1 MFLHSCIIRFYH
13 AYVLVTQF
21 CQQCQMVMVEYA
33 QDNLFQHVYFLRVA
47 AFKEVA
53 SPGFFF

>member
-1 MFLHSCIIRFYH
+1 MRFYH

-33 QDNLFQHVYFLRVA
+33 QDNLFQHVYFLSLQLL
-47 AFKEVA
+47 KK
-53 SPGFFF
+53 